1 MLTPRLFGEN
11 LYDDWFN
18 YPQHMFW
25 PDMSEFRNLDRL
37 MNMDNVEKKLYGKHA
52 GHLMKTD
59 VQEHEGHYEVAIDLP
74 GFKKEDLSLELHEGY
89 LTVSASKAHE
99 QDQHEGDKPEGKII
113 RQERYAG
120 SMTRSYYV
128 GEGLTEEDIKAR
140 YEHGVLYLTLPKKE
154 TPKVPEKKTIMIE
167 G

>member
-1 MLTPRLFGEN
+1 MLLPSIFGEN
-11 LYDDWFN
+11 LFDDFLKDDW
-18 YPQHMFW
+18 MF
-25 PDMSEFRNLDRL
+25 PSFTNDFFRTNSR
-37 MNMDNVEKKLYGKHA
+37 EPATTKPA
-52 GHLMKTD
+52 PHLMKTD
-59 VQEHEGHYEVAIDLP
+59 VQEHEDHYEVAIDLP

-99 QDQHEGDKPEGKII
+99 QDQHEGDKPEGKVI
-113 RQERYAG
+113 RQERYSG